1 MYLVIWYQEDEKE
14 IIYEGDSYD
23 EAKAM
28 ANDALEHI
36 GSDGFRVVIY
46 HCVEEQWK

>member
-23 EAKAM
+23 EAKAI

-36 GSDGFRVVIY
+36 GSDGFKVVIY
-46 HCVEEQWK
+46 QMVEEQYK